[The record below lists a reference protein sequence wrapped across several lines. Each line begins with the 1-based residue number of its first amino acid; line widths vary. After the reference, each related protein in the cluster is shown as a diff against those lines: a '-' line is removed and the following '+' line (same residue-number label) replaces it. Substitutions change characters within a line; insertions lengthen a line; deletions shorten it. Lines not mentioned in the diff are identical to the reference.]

1 MPTIEDRL
9 HQWQQELLDF
19 SNRNPLLNFKYAARN
34 PTTVELAAPGA
45 AEIFDWLSAGKTYTI
60 VGNDQ
65 PNVTP
70 EEVNTSD
77 IDEGAVESQSGDE
90 VEVLDLIAD
99 EPDPELLPLR
109 PGTAMSRLS
118 SERSNKVLLRL
129 ATRARASELEQGIN
143 TLFAAFGLLKWTE
156 TPGSTSS
163 QFAPL
168 VLVPI
173 RVEELT
179 REGRFRI
186 SATGDDA
193 EFNQTLLERMRRD
206 FGLELP
212 TDLDEEQGLERLLD
226 EVREAVAARSGW
238 EVVDSVHLGHFQF
251 HKLRMYKDLIE
262 HARVAAEH
270 DIVLAL
276 GTDYASIGDLP
287 DDVPAEDELD
297 RVVTPDQ
304 SFTFL
309 DADSSQLLAVEKVKR
324 GANLIIEGP
333 PGTGKSQTIA
343 NIIAET
349 IAAGKTVL
357 FVSEKAAAIDVV
369 YRRLRDEGLGEFCLP
384 LHSHKANKQEII
396 RELAGRLES
405 APTRALSVQDQLALE
420 ELQDHRLNL
429 DSYAQALHRR
439 RVPLQASV
447 YWVHGEL
454 ARLHDVP
461 LIPGFANAFG
471 DLTQAQ
477 LARAKQL
484 LDELARHAEVLEQG
498 NRHIWFGVRTLS
510 FAERT
515 DVREL
520 LNLLPEQITR
530 LRELARVVT
539 RRLGLPEL
547 ATKEDIARLIELT
560 NQLPTEYGLLAAW
573 FQPESAERARV
584 LLTEA
589 RAHAAAV
596 RDIEARLAAEYE
608 SEFVGFDARSAV
620 PAYEAGL
627 ITRWF
632 SGTYRSSRSRLR
644 SLTRSR
650 QNRSHQD
657 ELAALHELVKLQG
670 HRAWIRENQ
679 LQLRELLDLST
690 EEAIRLGE
698 ASWESL
704 HATLSK
710 APVIARLIGHGA
722 MSPAFLSSVRDPVSV
737 ELRTQIE
744 GFARMA
750 EALLAEI
757 ARLEGAFRAD
767 ACDVAVPGDLQE
779 LMAITQARQGRMLD
793 LDNWLQAQQA
803 LSDARDAGLAPAVQA
818 MRDRGIP
825 AAQWAT
831 AWRRLALTSWLDTV
845 MGQEPVLA
853 RFSGSAHDRRVSA
866 FARRDREVLRLGAA
880 RVREAWAARKGTV
893 SAVFGGEPRVLQ
905 FEAQKKKR
913 HKPLR
918 KLFAETPNLLP
929 TLKPCLMMSPLSVA
943 YYLPADRYTFDV
955 VIFDEASQVRPHDAI
970 GAIMRGKQ
978 LVVAGDSKQLPPT
991 SFFDRASDTETEDDS
1006 QDIRALESIL
1016 DALQARGM
1024 PASQLLWHYRS
1035 RHEDLIAYSNH
1046 HFYGGRLVTFP
1057 SPGAER
1063 LPDLGIRF
1071 EHVEDGIYDDERD
1084 RVLKTPLRV
1093 NRVEAQRVARLVME
1107 HARLRSNESLMVVT
1121 LGTSQRDVV
1130 EEEIK
1135 QARQLEMDLEE
1146 FFSEDKAEP
1155 FYVKALEQ
1163 VQGDER
1169 DVVMISVGYGK
1180 NSKGTLSHNFGPIN
1194 QQGGERRLNVLVTR
1208 ARKQVVLVSS
1218 IRYTDIDPYKT
1229 SHAGPKLLRHYL
1241 EFAEVGASVLDRAEN
1256 GLGFDRNYESPFEEQ
1271 VGEALIRQGYSIK
1284 TQIGSSGFRVDMA
1297 VIDPRDPGRFLL
1309 GIECDGRT
1317 YHQSKTARDRDRL
1330 RQEKL
1335 EDLGWRIHRIWSTEW
1350 MKNPDHELQRVKE
1363 RVDEL
1368 LAQPLDSPKAVPV
1381 RLHPAP
1387 MDEAPIRHESASPN
1401 LGQAVEPVVIAVPY
1415 EVADFATPFTEI
1427 WDTTP
1432 REVAAAVARI
1442 VETEGPIHQEL
1453 LRKRLTNLW
1462 GYGRSGRRIANAI
1475 TRATEVGI
1483 QLGQIRQQGD
1493 FLWPA
1498 LTREV
1503 HPRSAAENGE
1513 MRTIDQ
1519 IPAEEIA
1526 SAVRTILSH
1535 AFSLETDELLSQTA
1549 RVFGFQRV
1557 GADIRARILSV
1568 ARQLYVDQEV
1578 VYKEDRVQLLR

>member
-9 HQWQQELLDF
+9 RQWQQELLDF
-19 SNRNPLLNFKYAARN
+19 SNRNPLLNFKYAAKN
-34 PTTVELAAPGA
+34 PSTVELIAPGA
-45 AEIFDWLSAGKTYTI
+45 EEIFDWLSSGKTYTI
-60 VGNDQ
+60 VGND
-65 PNVTP
+65 PP
-70 EEVNTSD
+70 DDTSGT
-77 IDEGAVESQSGDE
+77 DEGDEFSEGEAELQLDAE
-90 VEVLDLIAD
+90 VEEIEATLDESASSTV
-99 EPDPELLPLR
+99 PLR
-109 PGTAMSRLS
+109 AGTAMSRLS
-118 SERSNKVLLRL
+118 SERANKILLRL

-156 TPGSTSS
+156 MPGSTNW

-186 SATGDDA
+186 AATGDDA

-206 FGLELP
+206 FGLDLP
-212 TDLDEEQGLERLLD
+212 SELDEEVGLGGLLG
-226 EVREAVAARSGW
+226 EVRSAIAARSGW
-238 EVVDSVHLGHFQF
+238 DVVDGVHLGHFQF

-276 GTDYASIGDLP
+276 GTDYASIGNVP
-287 DDVPAEDELD
+287 NDVPAEDELD

-304 SFTFL
+304 SFSFL

-343 NIIAET
+343 NIIAES
-349 IAAGKTVL
+349 IAGGKTVL

-396 RELAGRLES
+396 RELASRLDS
-405 APTRALSVQDQLALE
+405 VHPRALSVQERLALE
-420 ELQDHRLNL
+420 ELQEHRLNL
-429 DSYAQALHRR
+429 DSYAEVLHRQR
-439 RVPLQASV
+439 DPLQASV

-461 LIPGFANAFG
+461 LIPGFAGAFS
-471 DLTQAQ
+471 DLTQSQLGRAQ
-477 LARAKQL
+477 QL
-484 LDELARHAEVLEQG
+484 LEELARHADVLEQG
-498 NRHIWFGVRTLS
+498 NQHIWFGVRALS
-510 FAERT
+510 YAERT

-520 LNLLPEQITR
+520 LNALPEQITR
-530 LRELARVVT
+530 LRGLARVVAQK
-539 RRLGLPEL
+539 LGLPDP
-547 ATKEDIARLIELT
+547 TTRSDIARLIELT
-560 NQLPTEYGLLAAW
+560 DQLPTEYGLLAVW

-589 RAHAAAV
+589 KAQAAAI
-596 RDIEARLAAEYE
+596 RAIEARLASDYEAEI
-608 SEFVGFDARSAV
+608 VDFDAGSAV
-620 PAYEAGL
+620 AAYEASL
-627 ITRWF
+627 IPRWF
-632 SGTYRSSRSRLR
+632 SGTYRSARAQLR

-650 QNRSHQD
+650 QNRNLQD
-657 ELAALHELVKLQG
+657 ELVVLHDIVKLQR
-670 HRAWIRENQ
+670 HRAWFRENQ
-679 LQLRELLDLST
+679 TQMRDLLDLST
-690 EEAIRLGE
+690 EEATRLSDS
-698 ASWESL
+698 SWESL
-704 HATLSK
+704 QVTLSK

-722 MSPAFLSSVRDPVSV
+722 VSPAFLASVREPVSV
-737 ELRTQIE
+737 ELRTQIAD
-744 GFARMA
+744 FARMA
-750 EALLAEI
+750 EVFLGEI
-757 ARLEGAFRAD
+757 SRLVGAFRAD
-767 ACDVAVPGDLQE
+767 AGDLAVPGDLQE
-779 LMAITQARQGRMLD
+779 LKAVTLTRQGRMHEID
-793 LDNWLQAQQA
+793 QWLQAQQA
-803 LSDARDAGLAPAVQA
+803 VSDARDAGLDPMLQE
-818 MRDRGIP
+818 MQGRGIP
-825 AAQWAT
+825 APQWAA
-831 AWRRLALTSWLDTV
+831 AWRRLALTSWLDSV
-845 MGQEPVLA
+845 MGREPVLA
-853 RFSGSAHDRRVSA
+853 RFSGSAHDRRVA
-866 FARRDREVLRLGAA
+866 DFVGRDREVLRLGAA
-880 RVREAWAARKGTV
+880 RVREAWAARRGAV
-893 SAVFGGEPRVLQ
+893 SAAFGGEPRVLQ

-943 YYLPADRYTFDV
+943 YYLPADRYAFDV

-978 LVVAGDSKQLPPT
+978 LVVAGDPKQLPPT
-991 SFFDRASDTETEDDS
+991 SFFDRASDAETEDDS

-1046 HFYGGRLVTFP
+1046 YFYGGRLVTFP

-1071 EHVEDGIYDDERD
+1071 EHVSDGVYDDERD

-1093 NRVEAQRVARLVME
+1093 NRIEARRVARLVME
-1107 HARLRSNESLMVVT
+1107 HARQRPDESLMVVT
-1121 LGTSQRDVV
+1121 LGTSQRDIV

-1135 QARQLEMDLEE
+1135 QARQLEWDLED

-1229 SHAGPKLLRHYL
+1229 SNAGPKLLRHYL
-1241 EFAEVGASVLDRAEN
+1241 EFAEVGPIVLERAEH
-1256 GLGFDRNYESPFEEQ
+1256 GPGSDRNYESPFEEQ
-1271 VGEALIRQGYSIK
+1271 VGEALIRQGYGIK
-1284 TQIGSSGFRVDMA
+1284 TQIGTSGFRVDMA
-1297 VIDPRDPGRFLL
+1297 IIDPRDPGRFLL

-1368 LAQPLDSPKAVPV
+1368 LAEPLDTAKVAPV
-1381 RLHPAP
+1381 KPLPTPVHEDSFEQDSVAP
-1387 MDEAPIRHESASPN
+1387 DLA
-1401 LGQAVEPVVIAVPY
+1401 QVTQPVVIAVPY
-1415 EVADFATPFTEI
+1415 EVADFSTPSTEI
-1427 WDTTP
+1427 WETAP
-1432 REVAAAVARI
+1432 REVAEVIVRI
-1442 VETEGPIHQEL
+1442 VDIEGPIHRDL

-1462 GYGRSGRRIANAI
+1462 GYGRSGQRIANAI
-1475 TRATEVGI
+1475 ARATDVGI
-1483 QLGQIRQQGD
+1483 QCGRIRQQGD
-1493 FLWPA
+1493 FLWPVVSH
-1498 LTREV
+1498 EV
-1503 HPRSAAENGE
+1503 QPRSSAENGE
-1513 MRTIDQ
+1513 VRTIDQ
-1519 IPAEEIA
+1519 IPEEEIA
-1526 SAVRTILSH
+1526 AAVRTILGH

-1557 GADIRARILSV
+1557 GSDIRARILTV

-1578 VYKEDRVQLLR
+1578 VYKDDRVQLLR